1 LISRWQS
8 KAAMTDY
15 ADIDKVLSE
24 LRHGHSC
31 LLLNEN
37 SAGGMTGFVVV
48 AAEHC
53 ESSHIAFMARQA
65 RGLVCLA
72 MTPQRCEEL
81 ELPLM
86 VEGDDSMS
94 PFTLSIEAAT
104 GIDTGISAADRA
116 RTVRVAVDAA
126 SQPADLVQ
134 PGHIFPIAAAV
145 GGVLTRTAPAEA
157 AIDLTTLAGLLPS
170 AVFTEVLDSE
180 GAVAGADYLAD
191 FADRHELVVGQV
203 SDLVTYRL
211 ANQKTIS
218 AVRRGRL
225 ESRYG
230 VFEVTAYQ
238 DTTQGRV
245 HLALTKGQI
254 QSATPTLVRV
264 HVTAVFRDLVGT
276 TLDGH
281 ASWSF
286 DASLK
291 AIAESESGVL
301 VLLSKPETAEDLLQG
316 IDRLLGEPEGDTLSS
331 QDAYNQIGMG
341 AQILRDLGV
350 GQIRLMGAPLTYNA
364 LAGFG
369 LEVVDFALPPDAPA
383 DH

>member
-1 LISRWQS
+1 V
-8 KAAMTDY
+8 TEY

-53 ESSHIAFMARQA
+53 EPEHIAFMARQA

-86 VEGDDSMS
+86 VEGDDSLS

-126 SQPADLVQ
+126 SQASDLVQ
-134 PGHIFPIAAAV
+134 PGHIFPIAAAA

-157 AIDLTTLAGLLPS
+157 AMDLATLAGLLPS
-170 AVFTEVLDSE
+170 AVFTEVLDNN
-180 GAVAGADYLAD
+180 GAVADADYLLG
-191 FADRHELVVGQV
+191 FADQHQLVVGQV

-218 AVRRGRL
+218 AVRKGTLQTRH
-225 ESRYG
+225 G
-230 VFEVTAYQ
+230 VFSATAYQ
-238 DTTQGRV
+238 DTTQGRLHV
-245 HLALTKGQI
+245 ALTKGVVD
-254 QSATPTLVRV
+254 AAKPTLVRV
-264 HVTAVFRDLVGT
+264 HVTSVFRDLVGT

-286 DASLK
+286 DDSLK

-301 VLLSKPETAEDLLQG
+301 VLLSKPEATDDLLHD
-316 IDRLLGEPEGDTLSS
+316 IDRLLGEPERDKADSPN
-331 QDAYNQIGMG
+331 AYNQIGMG

-350 GQIRLMGAPLTYNA
+350 GQIRLLGAPLKYNA

-369 LEVVDFALPPDAPA
+369 LEVVDFVTPPEAA
-383 DH
+383 ESH

>member
-1 LISRWQS
+1 MLSHS
-8 KAAMTDY
+8 DMADC
-15 ADIDKVLSE
+15 ADIDKLLSD

-31 LLLNEN
+31 LLLNDN
-37 SAGGMTGFVVV
+37 SAGGITGFVMT

-53 ESSHIAFMARQA
+53 QADHIAFMARQA

-72 MTPQRCEEL
+72 LTPQRCEEL

-86 VEGDDSMS
+86 VEGDDSLS

-116 RTVRVAVDAA
+116 RTVQVAVDAL
-126 SQPADLVQ
+126 SQPSDLVQ
-134 PGHIFPIAAAV
+134 PGHIFPIAAAA

-157 AIDLTTLAGLLPS
+157 AVDLTTLAGLTPA
-170 AVFTEVLDSE
+170 AVFTEVLDGE
-180 GAVAGADYLAD
+180 GAVASGDYLAE
-191 FADRHELVVGQV
+191 FAERHDLVVGRV

-218 AVRRGRL
+218 TVRSGVL

-230 VFEVTAYQ
+230 QFKVTAYQ
-238 DTTQGRV
+238 DTIHQRV
-245 HLALTKGQI
+245 HLALTVGDIRADQ
-254 QSATPTLVRV
+254 PTLVRV
-264 HVTAVFRDLVGT
+264 HVTAVFRDLIGT
-276 TLDGH
+276 TIEGH

-286 DASLK
+286 DASLR
-291 AIAESESGVL
+291 AIAEAEAGVL
-301 VLLSKPETAEDLLQG
+301 VLLSKPETAEDLISG
-316 IDRLLGEPEGDTLSS
+316 IDRLLGSPAAELSS
-331 QDAYNQIGMG
+331 SSPDAYNQIGMG

-350 GQIRLMGAPLTYNA
+350 GQIKLMGAPLKYNA

-369 LEVVDFALPPDAPA
+369 LEVIEFAAPPESEGL
-383 DH
+383 

>member
-1 LISRWQS
+1 
-8 KAAMTDY
+8 MTEY
-15 ADIDKVLSE
+15 ADIDKLLSE

-53 ESSHIAFMARQA
+53 EAQHIAFMARQA

-86 VEGDDSMS
+86 VEGDDSLS

-126 SQPADLVQ
+126 SQASDLVQ
-134 PGHIFPIAAAV
+134 PGHIFPIAAAA

-157 AIDLTTLAGLLPS
+157 AMDLATLAGLLPS
-170 AVFTEVLDSE
+170 AVFTEVLDNK
-180 GAVAGADYLAD
+180 GALAD
-191 FADRHELVVGQV
+191 AGYLTGFANQHQLVVGLV

-211 ANQKTIS
+211 ANQKTIR
-218 AVRRGRL
+218 AVREGILQTRH
-225 ESRYG
+225 G
-230 VFEVTAYQ
+230 VFGATAYQ
-238 DTTQGRV
+238 DTTQGRLHV
-245 HLALTKGQI
+245 ALTKGVI
-254 QSATPTLVRV
+254 DAAKPTLVRV
-264 HVTAVFRDLVGT
+264 HVTSVFRDLVGT

-281 ASWSF
+281 TSWSF

-291 AIAESESGVL
+291 AIAESEGGVL
-301 VLLSKPETAEDLLQG
+301 VLLSKPEATDDLLHD
-316 IDRLLGEPEGDTLSS
+316 IDRLLGEPESDKVGSL
-331 QDAYNQIGMG
+331 DAYNQIGMG

-350 GQIRLMGAPLTYNA
+350 GQIRLLGAPLKYNA

-369 LEVVDFALPPDAPA
+369 LEVVDFVAPPDAA
-383 DH
+383 ESH

>member
-1 LISRWQS
+1 
-8 KAAMTDY
+8 MTDY

-134 PGHIFPIAAAV
+134 PGHIFPIAADV

-316 IDRLLGEPEGDTLSS
+316 IDRLLGEP
-331 QDAYNQIGMG
+331 
-341 AQILRDLGV
+341 
-350 GQIRLMGAPLTYNA
+350 
-364 LAGFG
+364 
-369 LEVVDFALPPDAPA
+369 
-383 DH
+383 

>member
-1 LISRWQS
+1 
-8 KAAMTDY
+8 MTDY

-72 MTPQRCEEL
+72 LTPQRCEEL

-191 FADRHELVVGQV
+191 FADRHQLVVGQV

-245 HLALTKGQI
+245 HLALTKGKI

-316 IDRLLGEPEGDTLSS
+316 IDRLLGEPEGDAASS
-331 QDAYNQIGMG
+331 QDAYNEIGMG

-350 GQIRLMGAPLTYNA
+350 GRIRLMGAPLTYNA

-369 LEVVDFALPPDAPA
+369 LEVVDFALPPEAPA

>member
-1 LISRWQS
+1 
-8 KAAMTDY
+8 MTEC
-15 ADIDKVLSE
+15 ADIDKLLSE

-53 ESSHIAFMARQA
+53 EAEHIAFMARQA

-86 VEGDDSMS
+86 VEGDDSLS

-116 RTVRVAVDAA
+116 RTVRVAVDASSQA
-126 SQPADLVQ
+126 SDLVQ
-134 PGHIFPIAAAV
+134 PGHIFPIAAAA

-157 AIDLTTLAGLLPS
+157 AMDLATLAGLLPS
-170 AVFTEVLDSE
+170 AVFAEVLDND
-180 GAVAGADYLAD
+180 GAVADAEYLLG
-191 FADRHELVVGQV
+191 FADQHQLAVGQV
-203 SDLVTYRL
+203 SGLVTYRL
-211 ANQKTIS
+211 ANQKTIR
-218 AVRRGRL
+218 AVREGTLQTRHGPF
-225 ESRYG
+225 SA
-230 VFEVTAYQ
+230 TAYQ
-238 DTTQGRV
+238 DTTQERLHV
-245 HLALTKGQI
+245 ALTKGVI
-254 QSATPTLVRV
+254 DAAKPTLVRV
-264 HVTAVFRDLVGT
+264 HVTSVFRDLVGT

-291 AIAESESGVL
+291 AIAESEGGVL
-301 VLLSKPETAEDLLQG
+301 ILLSKPEAIDDLLHD
-316 IDRLLGEPEGDTLSS
+316 IDRLLGEPERDKASS
-331 QDAYNQIGMG
+331 PDAYKQIGMG

-350 GQIRLMGAPLTYNA
+350 GQISLLGVPLKYNA

-369 LEVVDFALPPDAPA
+369 LEVVDFVTPPDAA
-383 DH
+383 ESH

>member
-1 LISRWQS
+1 
-8 KAAMTDY
+8 MTEY
-15 ADIDKVLSE
+15 ADIDKLLSA
-24 LRHGHSC
+24 LRPGHSC

-53 ESSHIAFMARQA
+53 EAQHIAFMARQA

-72 MTPQRCEEL
+72 ITPQRCEEL
-81 ELPLM
+81 QLPLM
-86 VEGDDSMS
+86 VEGDDSLS

-116 RTVRVAVDAA
+116 HTVRVAVDTA
-126 SQPADLVQ
+126 SQASDLVQ
-134 PGHIFPIAAAV
+134 PGHIFPIAAAA

-157 AIDLTTLAGLLPS
+157 AMDLATLAGLLPS
-170 AVFTEVLDSE
+170 AVFTEVLDND
-180 GAVAGADYLAD
+180 GAVADADYLLG
-191 FADRHELVVGQV
+191 FADQHQLVMGLV

-211 ANQKTIS
+211 ANQKTIR
-218 AVRRGRL
+218 AVREGTLQTRH
-225 ESRYG
+225 G
-230 VFEVTAYQ
+230 VFSATAYQ
-238 DTTQGRV
+238 DTTQGRLHV
-245 HLALTKGQI
+245 ALTKGVI
-254 QSATPTLVRV
+254 DAAKPTLVRV
-264 HVTAVFRDLVGT
+264 HVTSVFRDLVGT

-291 AIAESESGVL
+291 AIAESEGGVL
-301 VLLSKPETAEDLLQG
+301 VLLSKPEATDDLLHD
-316 IDRLLGEPEGDTLSS
+316 IDRLLGEPTSDKVGSL
-331 QDAYNQIGMG
+331 DAYNQIGMG

-350 GQIRLMGAPLTYNA
+350 GQIRLLGAPLKYNA

-369 LEVVDFALPPDAPA
+369 LEVVDFVAPPDAA
-383 DH
+383 ESH

>member
-8 KAAMTDY
+8 KAVMTDY

-316 IDRLLGEPEGDTLSS
+316 IDRLLGEPEGDTVSS

>member
-1 LISRWQS
+1 
-8 KAAMTDY
+8 MTGY

-180 GAVAGADYLAD
+180 GAVAGADYLVD

-316 IDRLLGEPEGDTLSS
+316 IDRLLGEPEGDTVSS

>member
-1 LISRWQS
+1 
-8 KAAMTDY
+8 MTDY

-72 MTPQRCEEL
+72 LTPQRCEEL

-180 GAVAGADYLAD
+180 GAVAGADYLTD

-225 ESRYG
+225 DSRYG

-245 HLALTKGQI
+245 HLALTKGKI
-254 QSATPTLVRV
+254 QSAVPTLVRV

-316 IDRLLGEPEGDTLSS
+316 IDRLLGEPEGDTASS
-331 QDAYNQIGMG
+331 QDAYNEIGMG

-369 LEVVDFALPPDAPA
+369 LEVVDFALPPEAPA

>member
-1 LISRWQS
+1 
-8 KAAMTDY
+8 MTDY

-316 IDRLLGEPEGDTLSS
+316 IDRLLGEPEGDTVSS

-369 LEVVDFALPPDAPA
+369 LEVVDFALPPEAPA

>member
-1 LISRWQS
+1 
-8 KAAMTDY
+8 MTDY

-72 MTPQRCEEL
+72 LTPQRCEEL

-225 ESRYG
+225 DSRYG

-245 HLALTKGQI
+245 HLALTKGKI
-254 QSATPTLVRV
+254 QSAAPTLVRV

-316 IDRLLGEPEGDTLSS
+316 IDRLLGEPEGDTASS
-331 QDAYNQIGMG
+331 QDAYNEIGMG

>member
-1 LISRWQS
+1 
-8 KAAMTDY
+8 MTEY
-15 ADIDKVLSE
+15 ADIDKLLSE

-53 ESSHIAFMARQA
+53 EAQHIAFMARQA

-86 VEGDDSMS
+86 VEGDDSLS

-126 SQPADLVQ
+126 SQASDLVQ
-134 PGHIFPIAAAV
+134 PGHIFPIAAAA

-157 AIDLTTLAGLLPS
+157 AMDLATLAGLLPS
-170 AVFTEVLDSE
+170 AVFTEVLDNK
-180 GAVAGADYLAD
+180 GALAD
-191 FADRHELVVGQV
+191 AGYLTGFANQHQLVVGLV

-211 ANQKTIS
+211 ANQKTIR
-218 AVRRGRL
+218 AVREGILQTRH
-225 ESRYG
+225 G
-230 VFEVTAYQ
+230 VFGATAYQ
-238 DTTQGRV
+238 DTTQGRLHV
-245 HLALTKGQI
+245 ALTKGVI
-254 QSATPTLVRV
+254 DAAKPTLVRV
-264 HVTAVFRDLVGT
+264 HVTSVFRDLVGT

-281 ASWSF
+281 TSWSF

-291 AIAESESGVL
+291 AIAESEGGVL
-301 VLLSKPETAEDLLQG
+301 VLLSKPEATDDLLHD
-316 IDRLLGEPEGDTLSS
+316 IDRLLGEPPSDKVGSL
-331 QDAYNQIGMG
+331 DAYNQIGMG

-350 GQIRLMGAPLTYNA
+350 GQIRLLGAPLKYNA

-369 LEVVDFALPPDAPA
+369 LEVVDFVAPPDAA
-383 DH
+383 ESH

>member
-1 LISRWQS
+1 
-8 KAAMTDY
+8 
-15 ADIDKVLSE
+15 
-24 LRHGHSC
+24 
-31 LLLNEN
+31 
-37 SAGGMTGFVVV
+37 MTGFVVV

-53 ESSHIAFMARQA
+53 EAQHIAFMARQA

-86 VEGDDSMS
+86 VEGDDSLS

-126 SQPADLVQ
+126 SQASDLVQ
-134 PGHIFPIAAAV
+134 PGHIFPIAAAA

-157 AIDLTTLAGLLPS
+157 AMDLATLAGLLPS
-170 AVFTEVLDSE
+170 AVFTEVLDNN
-180 GAVAGADYLAD
+180 GAVADAGYLTG
-191 FADRHELVVGQV
+191 FANQHQLVVGLV

-211 ANQKTIS
+211 ANQKTIR
-218 AVRRGRL
+218 AVREGTLKTRH
-225 ESRYG
+225 G
-230 VFEVTAYQ
+230 VFGATAYQ
-238 DTTQGRV
+238 DTTQGRLHV
-245 HLALTKGQI
+245 ALTKGVI
-254 QSATPTLVRV
+254 DAAKPTLVRV
-264 HVTAVFRDLVGT
+264 HVTSVFRDLVGT

-291 AIAESESGVL
+291 SIAESEGGVL
-301 VLLSKPETAEDLLQG
+301 VLLSKPEATDDLLHD
-316 IDRLLGEPEGDTLSS
+316 IDRLLGEPESDKVGSL
-331 QDAYNQIGMG
+331 DAYNQIGMG

-350 GQIRLMGAPLTYNA
+350 GQIRLLGAPLKYNA

-369 LEVVDFALPPDAPA
+369 LEVVDFVAPPDAA
-383 DH
+383 ESH

>member
-1 LISRWQS
+1 
-8 KAAMTDY
+8 MTDY

-157 AIDLTTLAGLLPS
+157 AIDLATLAGLLPS

-191 FADRHELVVGQV
+191 FADRHQLVVGQV

-245 HLALTKGQI
+245 HLALTKGKVE
-254 QSATPTLVRV
+254 SATPTLVRV

-276 TLDGH
+276 TLDGY

-316 IDRLLGEPEGDTLSS
+316 IDRLLGEPEGETASS

-369 LEVVDFALPPDAPA
+369 LEVVDFALPPEAPA

>member
-1 LISRWQS
+1 V
-8 KAAMTDY
+8 TEY

-53 ESSHIAFMARQA
+53 EAEHIAFMARQA

-86 VEGDDSMS
+86 VEGDDSLS

-126 SQPADLVQ
+126 SQASDLVQ
-134 PGHIFPIAAAV
+134 PGHIFPIAAAA

-157 AIDLTTLAGLLPS
+157 AMDLATLAGLLPS
-170 AVFTEVLDSE
+170 AVFTEVLDND
-180 GAVAGADYLAD
+180 GAVADADYLLG
-191 FADRHELVVGQV
+191 FANQHQLVMGQV

-211 ANQKTIS
+211 ANQKTIR
-218 AVRRGRL
+218 AVREGTLQTRH
-225 ESRYG
+225 G
-230 VFEVTAYQ
+230 VFSATAYQ
-238 DTTQGRV
+238 DTTQGRLHV
-245 HLALTKGQI
+245 ALTKGVI
-254 QSATPTLVRV
+254 DAAKPTLVRV
-264 HVTAVFRDLVGT
+264 HVTSVFRDLVGT

-291 AIAESESGVL
+291 AIGESESGVL
-301 VLLSKPETAEDLLQG
+301 VLLSKPEATDDLLHD
-316 IDRLLGEPEGDTLSS
+316 IDRLFGEPESDKAGSP
-331 QDAYNQIGMG
+331 DAYNQIGMG

-350 GQIRLMGAPLTYNA
+350 GQIRLLGAPLKYNA

-369 LEVVDFALPPDAPA
+369 LEVVDFVAPPDAA
-383 DH
+383 ESH

>member
-1 LISRWQS
+1 
-8 KAAMTDY
+8 MTDY

-72 MTPQRCEEL
+72 LTPQRCEEL

-245 HLALTKGQI
+245 HLALTKGKI

-316 IDRLLGEPEGDTLSS
+316 IDRLLGEPEGDTASS
-331 QDAYNQIGMG
+331 QDAYNEIGMG

-369 LEVVDFALPPDAPA
+369 LEVVDFALPPEAPA

>member
-1 LISRWQS
+1 
-8 KAAMTDY
+8 MTEY
-15 ADIDKVLSE
+15 ASIDKLLSE

-53 ESSHIAFMARQA
+53 EAQHIAFMARQA

-86 VEGDDSMS
+86 VEGDDSLS

-126 SQPADLVQ
+126 SQASDLVQ
-134 PGHIFPIAAAV
+134 PGHIFPIAAAA

-157 AIDLTTLAGLLPS
+157 AMDLATLAGLLPS
-170 AVFTEVLDSE
+170 AAFTEVLDNKGS
-180 GAVAGADYLAD
+180 VADAGYLTG
-191 FADRHELVVGQV
+191 FANQHQLVVGLV

-211 ANQKTIS
+211 ANQKTIR
-218 AVRRGRL
+218 AVREGTLQTRH
-225 ESRYG
+225 G
-230 VFEVTAYQ
+230 VFGATAYQ
-238 DTTQGRV
+238 DTTQGRL
-245 HLALTKGQI
+245 HLALTKGVI
-254 QSATPTLVRV
+254 DSAKPTLVRV
-264 HVTAVFRDLVGT
+264 HVTSVFRDLVGT

-291 AIAESESGVL
+291 AIAESEGGVL
-301 VLLSKPETAEDLLQG
+301 VLLSKPEATDDLLHD
-316 IDRLLGEPEGDTLSS
+316 IDRLLGEPTSDKVGSL
-331 QDAYNQIGMG
+331 DAYNQIGMG

-350 GQIRLMGAPLTYNA
+350 GQIRLLGAPLKYNA

-369 LEVVDFALPPDAPA
+369 LEVVDFVAPPDAA
-383 DH
+383 ESH

>member
-1 LISRWQS
+1 
-8 KAAMTDY
+8 MTDY

-116 RTVRVAVDAA
+116 RTMRVAVDAA
-126 SQPADLVQ
+126 SQPTDLVQ

-191 FADRHELVVGQV
+191 FADRHELVVGKV

-369 LEVVDFALPPDAPA
+369 LEVVDFALPPDATA

>member
-1 LISRWQS
+1 
-8 KAAMTDY
+8 MTDY

-116 RTVRVAVDAA
+116 RTVRVAVDGA

-316 IDRLLGEPEGDTLSS
+316 IDRLLGEPEGDTVSS